1 MNTTKKIINLN
12 EILRPK
18 TDEEIQAR
26 LADMQTRRPAG
37 APRIAALRRN
47 SPEQFNVAVPGLPK
61 DALKKRLL
69 DAIKKVPPRTTV
81 APGGLEAAPAKPRTK
96 RAKPFDVRG

>member
-69 DAIKKVPPRTTV
+69 DAIKKLPPHATV
-81 APGGLEAAPAKPRTK
+81 RPSGLDAATAKPRTK
-96 RAKPFDVRG
+96 RAKTV